1 MGRDTSGTSSTMFI
15 PEFRQSRRYVRVHR
29 PADSL
34 SVTHVKQN
42 STGSLM
48 SAGPLFEFSKLKQA
62 VRFIV
67 SQSLQLNI
75 ADVFK

>member
-1 MGRDTSGTSSTMFI
+1 MFI
-15 PEFRQSRRYVRVHR
+15 SEFRQSRRYVRVHR

-34 SVTHVKQN
+34 SVTHVTQN

-48 SAGPLFEFSKLKQA
+48 LPGPLFEFSKLKQV

-67 SQSLQLNI
+67 SLSLHLNI
-75 ADVFK
+75 AYVFK